1 MKFLVISLIL
11 FSYTLSAGK
20 YMMMPPPPPMEEPPP
35 AEIPPNNSG
44 TGPANTVTGV
54 KNTLGGVTNPVSGVQ
69 GNKLDPNKSGAFSL
83 ENFTLNGGA
92 TFTSF
97 DDSSDQVG
105 SSGHFREYRLSLSG
119 NITENDYVSIGF
131 SNTEYET
138 GGANHILART
148 NGVSVAWV
156 HNLNENYGIGA
167 FGLINDLDI
176 EDINGNSFSYAYGLL
191 FTTFHDFDY
200 FTLSSATALA
210 HTDFDIG
217 YDQIFMT
224 SWTVSKYWTDKFGT
238 YLTLTFTDSLKS
250 DPDTDPTY
258 GTWEI
263 GAIYQFND
271 HLSFTLGFSKTE
283 FLNNYDDNSLILNVS
298 YNF

>member
-1 MKFLVISLIL
+1 M
-11 FSYTLSAGK
+11 
-20 YMMMPPPPPMEEPPP
+20 
-35 AEIPPNNSG
+35 
-44 TGPANTVTGV
+44 TGV
-54 KNTLGGVTNPVSGVQ
+54 KNVIGGFTNPVSGVQ
-69 GNKLDPNKSGAFSL
+69 GNKLNPNKSGSFSIENFSL
-83 ENFTLNGGA
+83 NAGS

-97 DDSSDQVG
+97 DDSSIQVG

-119 NITENDYVSIGF
+119 NITENDFISIGY

-138 GGANHILART
+138 GGESHILART
-148 NGVSVAWV
+148 NGISGAWV
-156 HNLNENYGIGA
+156 HNLTENYGIGV

-176 EDINGNSFSYAYGLL
+176 EKINGNSFSYAYGLL
-191 FTTFHDFDY
+191 FTTYHDFEY

-210 HTDFDIG
+210 HTDYDIG
-217 YDQIFMT
+217 YDQIFMS
-224 SWTVSKYWTDKFGT
+224 SWTVSRSWTDKFTT

-263 GAIYQFND
+263 GAIYQITD
-271 HLSFTLGFSKTE
+271 RLSFTLGFSKTE
-283 FLNNYDDNSLILNVS
+283 FLNNYDDNTLLFNVG